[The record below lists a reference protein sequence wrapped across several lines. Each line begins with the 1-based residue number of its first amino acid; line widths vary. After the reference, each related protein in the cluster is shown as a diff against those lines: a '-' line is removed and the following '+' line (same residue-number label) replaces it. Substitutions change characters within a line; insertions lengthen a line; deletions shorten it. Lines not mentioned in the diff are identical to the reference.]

1 MGSSLPGWNFR
12 YGQPFSDDVHCLEPA
27 DGPPRRFETVEA
39 ESGIDSAFDE
49 SVVLLEDII
58 EAI

>member
-1 MGSSLPGWNFR
+1 MACG
-12 YGQPFSDDVHCLEPA
+12 LET
-27 DGPPRRFETVEA
+27 EEA

-58 EAI
+58 EVFALS